1 MLSLKQLQ
9 DMPPHT
15 IFATGV
21 TVNSPEGINMSND
34 GRSLRWV
41 AKRGQIHDWA
51 IYIGIESWDQQ
62 LVASNGDKVGNKEN
76 IKKLVPCDDEALE
89 MYRF

>member
-15 IFATGV
+15 SFALGKVWDSPNGV
-21 TVNSPEGINMSND
+21 NMTNSGKELKWI
-34 GRSLRWV
+34 
-41 AKRGQIHDWA
+41 AKRGEIHDWA
-51 IYIGIESWDQQ
+51 IYIGWATQ
-62 LVASNGDKVGNKEN
+62 SNEYIKTQGDKIYNKEI